1 MGKLSFQF
9 VVSCFLVSPTPTI
22 YAALVDIMC
31 TSLACEAGDQ
41 MPQVHCSYIYT
52 HDMHIRRLA
61 SRKNVVYVVYF
72 VVKLHCTDER
82 STSTHVL
89 FGCAPVVKRLCRRLV
104 HLGCTPFVF

>member
-41 MPQVHCSYIYT
+41 MPQVHYSYI
-52 HDMHIRRLA
+52 HMICISGGWPA
-61 SRKNVVYVVYF
+61 EK
-72 VVKLHCTDER
+72 KE
-82 STSTHVL
+82 TSTL
-89 FGCAPVVKRLCRRLV
+89 GMYSLRILV
-104 HLGCTPFVF
+104 YDAVDFITKV